1 MQPVPEDIK
10 TLISD
15 LEKFLSDVLKGENLS
30 KKAKEKKDAL
40 LKKIKDVKSS
50 YPQEFQEKCDSV
62 DSDNYEDLENDTV
75 SMTSERNDKDEES
88 PYDAA
93 HQSPPV
99 SAQDLQSVFK
109 AGYLEK
115 RRKDHS
121 FFGPE
126 WQKRWCALSN
136 HTFYY
141 FGSDKD
147 KQQKGEFA
155 IDGYTVRMNNTL
167 RKDSKK
173 DWCFEIIAPEKRIYQ
188 FTAASQ
194 KDAEEWVEQIQ
205 FVLKDMASGI
215 IPEDDD
221 DEEGA
226 TYDDVALN
234 EEPGAIEP
242 IDEDIYEELPEEDLP
257 NPPQKQ
263 PEKVSKPSVINLTVN
278 KSTDYSNYYQ
288 GLWDCVGDQPDELSF
303 KRGDAVYI
311 LSKEYQN
318 FGWWI
323 GEIKGSIGIVPKT
336 YLMEMYTL

>member
-10 TLISD
+10 TLIS
-15 LEKFLSDVLKGENLS
+15 G
-30 KKAKEKKDAL
+30 
-40 LKKIKDVKSS
+40 
-50 YPQEFQEKCDSV
+50 DSV

-257 NPPQKQ
+257 SPPQKQ

-311 LSKEYQN
+311 LSKQLP
-318 FGWWI
+318 FD
-323 GEIKGSIGIVPKT
+323 PKT
-336 YLMEMYTL
+336 SG